1 MVAAGAI
8 SLAALAARFSP
19 LGAPAAEANLLWD
32 AWLVVVSLGVGR
44 LRRQCGRGGPVYVG
58 GFGLL
63 AFIYTVGLDLDS
75 DTPSGS
81 LLGWPLVLL
90 IVAVALLA
98 ASATPAL
105 RRSRE

>member
-1 MVAAGAI
+1 MVAFG
-8 SLAALAARFSP
+8 
-19 LGAPAAEANLLWD
+19 
-32 AWLVVVSLGVGR
+32 VSTGVR
-44 LRRQCGRGGPVYVG
+44 GPVYVG

-63 AFIYTVGLDLDS
+63 AFIYTVGFDLDS

-90 IVAVALLA
+90 IVALALLA
-98 ASATPAL
+98 ASAVPAL